1 MSKYASD
8 YREYLKATNL
18 KDAFL
23 RDYEDALSHHRQ
35 QQEEERLIEEERRLK
50 RIAALKGKIAVA
62 KITDKGADKYLRVID
77 QEGESI
83 IGPSNEPQS
92 IASQR
97 DEDETR
103 APEDTVDDVW
113 MTLHHEA
120 KALFTKFDKGETL
133 TMSERK
139 RMRQSL
145 LWTRATETERWHII

>member
-1 MSKYASD
+1 M
-8 YREYLKATNL
+8 
-18 KDAFL
+18 
-23 RDYEDALSHHRQ
+23 
-35 QQEEERLIEEERRLK
+35 
-50 RIAALKGKIAVA
+50 KGKIAVA

-113 MTLHHEA
+113 MTLHKIRQRRNSHHVGTKTHEA
-120 KALFTKFDKGETL
+120 VVTL
-133 TMSERK
+133 D
-139 RMRQSL
+139 QSD
-145 LWTRATETERWHII
+145 